1 MEESLANLSFTDIYL
16 LKEFFKINYKYLE
29 KNKIDFLNSDKEE
42 KEQKENNNKKFALKT
57 NIKKIELKIVDDYS
71 NNYFPF
77 LNFKLL
83 NSNLTLSNKNELSF
97 SNYIILSTYNYIAS
111 NWEPIIERTFI
122 KGSNIKKQENKS
134 EINSAKIEISNIL
147 INISDMLISSVFISI
162 KNFSKIVEGNELFN
176 INNKIEDKETIS
188 KISLSVNSEISSG
201 IDNEI
206 DILSRK
212 NSGTNSNIANYTGIP
227 LKFKLNNKIYYCDID
242 TETNL
247 LNNNY
252 EKYENSLIQILY
264 EKDKIINIPFRSL
277 ENNIYKVNDIDFLV
291 WEKIITKNRQIN
303 INIYSKYIFKNK
315 TNCSFQIKLL
325 NPKLEILFIL
335 LKPNSYSGIPLTYC
349 NEETSFNF
357 KLIKNEVD
365 ISNNESS
372 IINLKEVINNEKY
385 YKKINM
391 KNGSFILKLQHKIEK
406 VKTILLT
413 SEYKIIMIYLLK
425 EII

>member
-1 MEESLANLSFTDIYL
+1 
-16 LKEFFKINYKYLE
+16 
-29 KNKIDFLNSDKEE
+29 
-42 KEQKENNNKKFALKT
+42 
-57 NIKKIELKIVDDYS
+57 
-71 NNYFPF
+71 
-77 LNFKLL
+77 
-83 NSNLTLSNKNELSF
+83 
-97 SNYIILSTYNYIAS
+97 
-111 NWEPIIERTFI
+111 
-122 KGSNIKKQENKS
+122 
-134 EINSAKIEISNIL
+134 
-147 INISDMLISSVFISI
+147 MLISSVFISI

-325 NPKLEILFIL
+325 NPKLENLFIL
-335 LKPNSYSGIPLTYC
+335 LKPNSYSGIPLPYC

-372 IINLKEVINNEKY
+372 MINLKEVINNEKY

-413 SEYKIIMIYLLK
+413 SEYKIINCLPCDIFIKGNNLNKKIKKCSQFLLDFTDSNSDISLSIKVGVNNFFFCKVKLDLLFSNYKKNNDKNYLLFKNEYGQSFYLAYLLK
-425 EII
+425 QKESYKGIEIYSKYIFVNDSGISFDFEDNKIYNIDKNIYSKNLILSYIMIIII